1 MVSNIDESREDN
13 SLSLK
18 EGMKF
23 KGLKVT
29 SIQEKCMLQASPTKS
44 TTMAS
49 STTTTANDGDSK
61 RKVALL
67 TGITGQDGSTQLS
80 KSFNKLHYADLT
92 DA

>member
-1 MVSNIDESREDN
+1 MRRRKRLDENLRLGISR
-13 SLSLK
+13 SLK
-18 EGMKF
+18 DGRLPQFRK
-23 KGLKVT
+23 
-29 SIQEKCMLQASPTKS
+29 SPTKS